1 MKIDVVQRVMKVND
15 EIADAVRTEL
25 RQAGLLTLNIMSAPG
40 SGKTTLI
47 EETIIRSAGML
58 KIGVIE
64 GDPETSLDAERIAR
78 HNVPVTQIETAG
90 GCHLEAN
97 LVRRALSNFVLED
110 LDLLIIENVGN
121 LVCPVGFDLG
131 ESARVAMVST
141 TEGHDKPAKYPS
153 LFRKADVVLLNKMDL
168 LPYVDFDFDQF
179 REYVW
184 KLNADVPIIDMSCKT
199 GEGLEAWFLWIEERL
214 EQESVQRAS

>member
-1 MKIDVVQRVMKVND
+1 MKINVVQRVMKVND

-25 RQAGLLTLNIMSAPG
+25 QRAGLLTFNIMSAPG

-47 EETIIRSAGML
+47 EETITRRGDVL

-64 GDPETSLDAERIAR
+64 GDPETSLDAARIAR

-97 LVRRALSNFVLED
+97 LVRRALRNFSLED

-131 ESARVAMVST
+131 ETARIAMVST

-153 LFRKADVVLLNKMDL
+153 LFRKADVVLLNKIDL

-184 KLNADVPIIDMSCKT
+184 KLNPDVPIIDVSCKT
-199 GEGLEAWFLWIEERL
+199 GEGLEAWFLWIEEKL
-214 EQESVQRAS
+214 ELGSAKTAP